1 MKPLCYALAL
11 LALCSSCQKKEEQT
25 APPSPGSSAADPH
38 PHRDEPEHEALPTHV
53 RLSEAVIARAGI
65 KTTAVTRNTLQPT
78 LSLPGEINADP
89 DRSASVSAPVAGRI
103 ERISFKEGSSV
114 KKGDALLVIRVVELG
129 KLRAALATAS
139 AKAKAARLNADRLR
153 ALVEKRLASDQDAV
167 NAEAEASALE
177 IEVRGH
183 TEQLDA
189 LGGRAGGGAS
199 ELVLRAPVSGIVV
212 SRNAVIGQPVTTEQT
227 VATIADL
234 SELWFMGRVFEK
246 DLGRLELGGK
256 AVVEL
261 NAYPDEHFEGTVEYL
276 GQEVDKVAR
285 TITARIRLKNRDG
298 MLRIHLFGNAQVAVN
313 KPGQRAAS
321 LVVPRDAVADVGGK
335 TQVFVR
341 QGDGDFEAHEVVLGD
356 SALGLVEVL
365 SGLREGEQVV
375 SAGTFSLKSAVLKGT
390 LADEAD

>member
-1 MKPLCYALAL
+1 MKSLCYLLAL
-11 LALCSSCQKKEEQT
+11 LAVCVSCQKKEQPT
-25 APPSPGSSAADPH
+25 AAPSPGSSAAG

-53 RLSEAVIARAGI
+53 RLSDAVIARAGI
-65 KTTAVTRNTLQPT
+65 QTTAVTRLTLQPT

-89 DRSASVSAPVAGRI
+89 DRSASVASPVAGRI

-114 KKGDALLVIRVVELG
+114 KKGGPLLVIRVVELG

-139 AKAKAARLNADRLR
+139 AKAKAARLNAERLR

-167 NAEAEASALE
+167 NADAEASALE
-177 IEVRGH
+177 IEARGH
-183 TEQLDA
+183 AEQLSA
-189 LGGRAGGGAS
+189 LGGGASGGAS
-199 ELVLRAPVSGIVV
+199 ELILRAPVSGIVV
-212 SRNAVIGQPVTTEQT
+212 SRNAVIGQPVTPEQT

-246 DLGRLELGGK
+246 DLGRLKLGGK

-276 GQEVDKVAR
+276 GQEVDPVAR
-285 TITARIRLKNRDG
+285 TITARIRLKNRADL
-298 MLRIHLFGNAQVAVN
+298 LRIHLFGNAQVAVN
-313 KPGQRAAS
+313 KPGQRASS
-321 LVVPRDAVADVGGK
+321 LVVPRDAIADVGGK

-341 QGDGDFEAHEVVLGD
+341 QGDGDFETHEVVLGD

-390 LADEAD
+390 FADEAE

>member
-1 MKPLCYALAL
+1 MKALCYVLAL
-11 LALCSSCQKKEEQT
+11 LALCSSCQKKGEPT
-25 APPSPGSSAADPH
+25 APPSPGSSAAAPH

-89 DRSASVSAPVAGRI
+89 DRSASVAAPVAGRI
-103 ERISFKEGSSV
+103 ERINFKEGSSV

-129 KLRAALATAS
+129 KLRAALATAN

-183 TEQLDA
+183 MEQLDA
-189 LGGRAGGGAS
+189 LGGGSSGGAS

-276 GQEVDKVAR
+276 GQEVDAVAR

-298 MLRIHLFGNAQVAVN
+298 LLRIHLFGNAQVAVN
-313 KPGQRAAS
+313 KPGQRACEPGRAA
-321 LVVPRDAVADVGGK
+321 RRRG
-335 TQVFVR
+335 
-341 QGDGDFEAHEVVLGD
+341 
-356 SALGLVEVL
+356 
-365 SGLREGEQVV
+365 
-375 SAGTFSLKSAVLKGT
+375 
-390 LADEAD
+390 